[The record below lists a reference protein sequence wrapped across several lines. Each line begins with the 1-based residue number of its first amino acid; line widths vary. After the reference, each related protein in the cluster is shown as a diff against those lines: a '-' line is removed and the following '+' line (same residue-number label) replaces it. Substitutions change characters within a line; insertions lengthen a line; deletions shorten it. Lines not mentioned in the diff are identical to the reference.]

1 MEEKQYQIDKRPQR
15 VPCCGSVHERCRVLI
30 VGGMG
35 ELDFLNDLETGPES
49 PRVVYAIIESPKGT
63 ENKYEWDAKKKA
75 IVLDRV
81 LYSAVH
87 FPGDYGFLPRTLDED
102 GDPLDILVL
111 VTSPTFPGCIMS
123 ARPVGLLRMLDGE
136 KRDDKVLAVPTG
148 DPRYADYSDLSD
160 LPEHILKEIAYL
172 FETYKA
178 LEGKQ
183 VRVLGWEGAESA
195 RHVIEHCQQLYRQK
209 Q

>member
-1 MEEKQYQIDKRPQR
+1 MN
-15 VPCCGSVHERCRVLI
+15 
-30 VGGMG
+30 
-35 ELDFLNDLETGPES
+35 FLRDLETGPAS
-49 PRVVYAIIESPKGT
+49 PSVVYAVIESPKGT
-63 ENKYEWDAKKKA
+63 ENKYEYDVKKQT

-111 VTSPTFPGCIMS
+111 VTAPTFPGCVMT
-123 ARPVGLLRMLDGE
+123 ARPLGLLRMLDGN
-136 KRDDKVLAVPTG
+136 KSDDKILAVPTN
-148 DPRYADYSDLSD
+148 DPRYAEYKDLDD

-178 LEGKQ
+178 LEGKK
-183 VRVLGWEGAESA
+183 VEVLGWEKLEAA
-195 RHVIEHCQQLYRQK
+195 RKVIEHCQELYK
-209 Q
+209 QSATR

>member
-1 MEEKQYQIDKRPQR
+1 
-15 VPCCGSVHERCRVLI
+15 
-30 VGGMG
+30 
-35 ELDFLNDLETGPES
+35 LDFLNDFETGPES
-49 PRVVYAIIESPKGT
+49 PDVVYAVIECPKGT
-63 ENKYEWDAKKKA
+63 ENKYEYDVKKKA

-111 VTSPTFPGCIMS
+111 VTNPTFPGCIMS
-123 ARPVGLLRMLDGE
+123 AKPLGVLRMLDGNR
-136 KRDDKVLAVPTG
+136 RDDKILAVPTG
-148 DPRYADYSDLSD
+148 DPRYAEYSDLKD

-172 FETYKA
+172 FETYKV

-183 VRVLGWEGAESA
+183 VKVLSWEKAEA
-195 RHVIEHCQQLYRQK
+195 AKEVIKRCQELYRQSQEK
-209 Q
+209 NPQ

>member
-1 MEEKQYQIDKRPQR
+1 M
-15 VPCCGSVHERCRVLI
+15 
-30 VGGMG
+30 
-35 ELDFLNDLETGPES
+35 DFLRDLETGPES
-49 PRVVYAIIESPKGT
+49 PNVVYAVIESPKGT
-63 ENKYEWDAKKKA
+63 ENKYEYDVGKKA

-123 ARPVGLLRMLDGE
+123 ARPVGLLRMLDGD

-148 DPRYADYSDLSD
+148 DPRYADYRDLD
-160 LPEHILKEIAYL
+160 NLPQHILKEIAYL
-172 FETYKA
+172 FETYKV
-178 LEGKQ
+178 LEGKA
-183 VRVLGWEGAESA
+183 VKVLGWEKAEA
-195 RHVIEHCQQLYRQK
+195 AKKVIKHCQELYAQSLVQK
-209 Q
+209 